1 MKCIVEILNQISGII
16 FCYYTLMN
24 VNNARNTI
32 PVQYYEPFN
41 YYHCWKT
48 YMLISMNN
56 LI

>member
-1 MKCIVEILNQISGII
+1 
-16 FCYYTLMN
+16 MN

-56 LI
+56 II